1 MDSKKPSRR
10 KFLKGGAAAAAVGAI
25 QSASGQAPAP
35 VKRSLA
41 DEVAYGERSHY
52 VTSVRV
58 AVLERPSPDEFGLTF
73 HVLTPLQD
81 SVGIITPSALHF
93 VGTHRGA
100 IVPDIDPREYR
111 FLLHCISC
119 QRS

>member
-1 MDSKKPSRR
+1 MDTKKASRR

-35 VKRSLA
+35 VKRSLK
-41 DEVAYGERSHY
+41 DEVAYGERSKY
-52 VTSVRV
+52 VNSIRI
-58 AVLERPSPDEFGLTF
+58 AVNERPSPDEFGLTF

-81 SVGIITPSALHF
+81 SVGIIAPSALHF

-100 IVPDIDPREYR
+100 IVPDR
-111 FLLHCISC
+111 LLA
-119 QRS
+119 